1 MRPLQNVKGD
11 ALGVHRH
18 RMRGVGLIEVLVTLI
33 ILSTA
38 LLTLTALQ
46 TRSLQF
52 NHSAYLRSQANNF
65 AYDIL
70 DRVRINRGE
79 RDAYNLS
86 TDDASPSV
94 SSNSLVQRDLGEWR
108 SLIEA
113 TLPGGTGGIECASDI
128 CKVTIRWDEQNMSGD
143 ETEDSTTFTY
153 TSRL

>member
-1 MRPLQNVKGD
+1 MPRLPQKLKLVLVIRPAISLSTVEVSLVRPLQNVKGNV
-11 ALGVHRH
+11 LGVHRH

-70 DRVRINRGE
+70 DRDRK
-79 RDAYNLS
+79 S
-86 TDDASPSV
+86 TRLN
-94 SSNSLVQRDLGEWR
+94 SSH
-108 SLIEA
+108 
-113 TLPGGTGGIECASDI
+113 
-128 CKVTIRWDEQNMSGD
+128 
-143 ETEDSTTFTY
+143 
-153 TSRL
+153 